1 MVDLEFVGDYRNPQQ
16 LTARQRELGHDGQ
29 SDGDFTFDDFLDII
43 NPLQHIPLV
52 STLYRQITGD
62 EISPHARVL
71 GDTLFG
77 GPSGFVAA
85 AANVFFEE
93 VAGEDIGET
102 VMAFFSGEEGA
113 GDPQVAGSDG
123 SAAPAIV
130 PAGAA
135 PLTTSAGP
143 AAPATESSLPK
154 CPSQAPS
161 HTSSQAP
168 SHTSSQPPSPPL
180 SQGDVPQQERDAAAG
195 LLTGDAALSAL
206 FNDLRRSP
214 AAGPTQPAEA
224 RQAAAMPLPQ
234 QHDPAAMK
242 SYPLPPRRVGG
253 AAPAPQAQAAAPAA
267 AAAEPGE
274 TAVHPLILAQDA
286 PDADIAGQMM
296 QALDKYRTMS
306 RQGQTGPGGLQS
318 GAEEAR
324 WQADPAPDG
333 PRQGGPWQFDPAT
346 PPAGS

>member
-43 NPLQHIPLV
+43 NPLQHIPVV

-62 EISPHARVL
+62 AISPHARVL

-77 GPSGFVAA
+77 GASGFVAA

-113 GDPQVAGSDG
+113 GDPQVAGSDDP
-123 SAAPAIV
+123 AAPAII

-154 CPSQAPS
+154 TPSQAPS
-161 HTSSQAP
+161 Q
-168 SHTSSQPPSPPL
+168 TSSQPPSPPL
-180 SQGDVPQQERDAAAG
+180 SQGDVPQQEGDAAAG

-214 AAGPTQPAEA
+214 AAGPTQPVEA
-224 RQAAAMPLPQ
+224 RQAAALPLPQ

-242 SYPLPPRRVGG
+242 SYPLPPRRVGTT
-253 AAPAPQAQAAAPAA
+253 APAPQVQAAKPAEA
-267 AAAEPGE
+267 
-274 TAVHPLILAQDA
+274 AVHPLILAQDA
-286 PDADIAGQMM
+286 PEADIAGQMM

-318 GAEEAR
+318 GTEEAR
-324 WQADPAPDG
+324 WQADPAPGG
-333 PRQGGPWQFDPAT
+333 PRQGDPWQFDPAT